1 MIPIAPHITAYLRE
15 RLPLERGASPHTCAS
30 YAYTFRLLFDYA
42 ASRFKVTP
50 SKLCLEQINASLVM
64 DFLADLEATRGNGAK
79 TRNARLAAIKSF
91 LRYLEHREP
100 VLLEQSLR
108 IQAIP
113 AKKTDT
119 VLVSFLSPAEMEAV
133 LNAPNIT
140 TRIGIRDRA
149 MLHVGLAA
157 GLRVSELLTRQHKD

>member
-64 DFLADLEATRGNGAK
+64 DL
-79 TRNARLAAIKSF
+79 
-91 LRYLEHREP
+91 
-100 VLLEQSLR
+100 SL
-108 IQAIP
+108 IHI
-113 AKKTDT
+113 
-119 VLVSFLSPAEMEAV
+119 
-133 LNAPNIT
+133 
-140 TRIGIRDRA
+140 
-149 MLHVGLAA
+149 
-157 GLRVSELLTRQHKD
+157 